1 MAKKE
6 SKTMRLFQYLVSK
19 DQKTKYLKLND
30 NPKAS
35 KKEKAMIKALKKL
48 LGSDVLYIN
57 LFDDKFRK
65 KFKVPKFVKGTVA
78 LVEKDEDEDDEDDED
93 EEEDEDQDD
102 DDDDDEDED
111 DEDEDDEDDDGDE
124 EDESDDDDE
133 DDDDEDD
140 SNDDDEDD
148 ED

>member
-6 SKTMRLFQYLVSK
+6 SKSLRLFQYLVSK
-19 DQKTKYLKLND
+19 DGNTKYLKLND

-78 LVEKDEDEDDEDDED
+78 LVEKDEDDDDDDDEDDED
-93 EEEDEDQDD
+93 EEEEDEDQDD
-102 DDDDDEDED
+102 EDSDDEDED
-111 DEDEDDEDDDGDE
+111 DE

-140 SNDDDEDD
+140 SDDDDEDD